1 MAIKAKNKDI
11 RTWQKS
17 LRVASSKCLHRR
29 RRASPVSTFVKH
41 EMTSEADKDV
51 LMASPKSGDYVYSSL
66 HDVEN
71 FPGVL
76 EADWPHVVSSGRLGP
91 QWCSRWA

>member
-1 MAIKAKNKDI
+1 VVEEVCQLVCLEKWPSKLKNKDI

-29 RRASPVSTFVKH
+29 HRASPVSTFVKH

-51 LMASPKSGDYVYSSL
+51 LMASPKSGDYVYKL
-66 HDVEN
+66 
-71 FPGVL
+71 
-76 EADWPHVVSSGRLGP
+76 
-91 QWCSRWA
+91 